1 MAGRKTVYNNITS
14 PEKLAQ
20 CNKNNIE
27 LGEEFL
33 DYLRSVDRAETT
45 IKQYESD
52 LKIFWCWNYEY
63 NKNKDFIKITK
74 REFSK
79 MQNHCLNV
87 WGWSP
92 KRVRRFKSTI
102 SSMSNFIEN
111 ILDEEEEFEGY
122 RSSIK
127 KIESP
132 VNTTVRE
139 KTIFETEEIETLL
152 QILIDNKQY
161 MKACVVALC
170 AFSGRRKSEIPRFK
184 VSYFDEENVKF
195 SGAMYK
201 TPEKVRTKGHGKGKY
216 LELYVLKK
224 PFDPYLKLW
233 LEERGRLGITSEW
246 LFPRKENGKWVD
258 EPLKTDTMDNW
269 VDGFSKILGKPF
281 YYHSMRHLFTTNLA
295 KNSIPATV
303 IQEIIGWESIDMVN
317 LYSDISADE
326 SIGKY
331 FDENGI
337 KQVEQKSLNDI

>member
-74 REFSK
+74 REFAK

-102 SSMSNFIEN
+102 SSMSNFIMN

-122 RSSIK
+122 RSTIR

-132 VNTTVRE
+132 VNEPVRE
-139 KTIFETEEIETLL
+139 KSVFTEEQLQKLLDTLVE
-152 QILIDNKQY
+152 NKKYQA
-161 MKACVVALC
+161 ACAVSLAMC
-170 AFSGRRKSEIPRFK
+170 CGARKSELTRFK
-184 VSYFDEENVKF
+184 VEYFDESNILYD
-195 SGAMYK
+195 AIYK
-201 TPEKVRTKGHGKGKY
+201 TPEKLKTKGRGKGKFLY
-216 LELYVLKK
+216 KYVLIDFKK
-224 PFDPYLKLW
+224 YLDLW
-233 LEERGRLGITSEW
+233 LEERKRLGIDSEW
-246 LFPRKENGKWVD
+246 LFVTKDKEGNYVQASITLLD
-258 EPLKTDTMDNW
+258 SYAETCTRILEMPFYFHSLRHYLTTRFRQLNLP
-269 VDGFSKILGKPF
+269 SKIIVEW
-281 YYHSMRHLFTTNLA
+281 T
-295 KNSIPATV
+295 
-303 IQEIIGWESIDMVN
+303 GWC
-317 LYSDISADE
+317 DE
-326 SIGKY
+326 SLIQIYDDSEASDDFGKY
-331 FDENGI
+331 FTAEGI
-337 KQVEQKSLNDI
+337 VKQEEKGLQDLK